1 MYAGCVF
8 LPMAAEQL
16 IPAPFH
22 WLAIFSA
29 DNVNGYDDVEVV
41 REREGVGRSGM
52 ESRGG
57 AVVSSIESYSLC
69 VSAYI
74 CIYINWKLPT
84 AFKTQPPFF

>member
-41 REREGVGRSGM
+41 RERERG
-52 ESRGG
+52 RGG
-57 AVVSSIESYSLC
+57 AGWSRGVV
-69 VSAYI
+69 
-74 CIYINWKLPT
+74 
-84 AFKTQPPFF
+84 Q

>member
-8 LPMAAEQL
+8 LSMAAEQL

-41 REREGVGRSGM
+41 RERERGAGWRRGV
-52 ESRGG
+52 
-57 AVVSSIESYSLC
+57 V
-69 VSAYI
+69 
-74 CIYINWKLPT
+74 
-84 AFKTQPPFF
+84 Q

>member
-22 WLAIFSA
+22 RLAIFSA

-41 REREGVGRSGM
+41 RGREGGGM
-52 ESRGG
+52 ASRGG
-57 AVVSSIESYSLC
+57 AVVSSIESHTLS
-69 VSAYI
+69 VSVYV
-74 CIYINWKLPT
+74 CIYIIWKLPT